1 MVNQHKNAVLDKYG
15 GEEHLNAPP
24 KELLMVQNEEYV
36 EYTET
41 GAVKES
47 KISIQSSES
56 KKSKYPEDVYPGNH
70 TSVWGSWWNDGKW
83 GYACCHAQ
91 LKASYC
97 AGKAG
102 IEALAA
108 GPIAS
113 LKRPADDIE
122 KSSPKVAKKTISTY
136 SSITQEELEEY
147 RLNRQKFYDP
157 MANYK
162 DEEETT

>member
-1 MVNQHKNAVLDKYG
+1 MVNDHKNAVLDRYG
-15 GEEHLNAPP
+15 GQEHMNAPP

-36 EYTET
+36 EYTDT
-41 GAVKES
+41 GAVKTPS
-47 KISIQSSES
+47 NQTSES
-56 KKSKYPEDVYPGNH
+56 KNSKYPEDVYPGNH
-70 TSVWGSWWNDGKW
+70 TSVWGSWWKDGKW

-108 GPIAS
+108 GPIPS
-113 LKRPADDIE
+113 LKRPAEDTD
-122 KSSPKVAKKTISTY
+122 KAKVAKKTLFTH
-136 SSITQEELEEY
+136 SSVTQEELEEY
-147 RLNRQKFYDP
+147 RLNRQKFHDP

-162 DEEETT
+162 DEED